1 MENSLYRLEDFIN
14 ESLLRLVFETYL
26 GYKKYSV
33 EHLQELIDSPKTL
46 ESTLDETIA
55 DFDVNVDRTTQIG
68 VFAIAF
74 ATNSKVKTKVR
85 SVLASLESL
94 DSFLIPSLQAN
105 FNHETNEIITT
116 HYNEEIRNFKSALQE
131 IIDCPAFC
139 RSYIAILDDFID
151 NFNGSTKQDLDDMLF
166 KGRIVHDHLK
176 PNLETLEVEAVKYDK
191 FLLML
196 EECEAISKFYNKV
209 DRSKILKRLR
219 IFKATLK
226 KIEVDFVTYE
236 KKAKGDENIVF
247 MTSSELADSYKMFES
262 CGISPLRKNILY
274 QSRKRSDSMVPVTS
288 INATTPAKTDFKK
301 SARRRE

>member
-1 MENSLYRLEDFIN
+1 M
-14 ESLLRLVFETYL
+14 RLVFETYL
-26 GYKKYSV
+26 GYEKYSV
-33 EHLQELIDSPKTL
+33 ENLKELIYSPKTL

-94 DSFLIPSLQAN
+94 DSFLIPSLQAD
-105 FNHETNEIITT
+105 FNHETNEIFTA
-116 HYNEEIRNFKSALQE
+116 HFNEEIRNFKSALQE
-131 IIDCPAFC
+131 IVDCPALC

-151 NFNGSTKQDLDDMLF
+151 NFKESTKQDLDDILF
-166 KGRIVHDHLK
+166 KGRIFHGQLK
-176 PNLETLEVEAVKYDK
+176 PNLEILGVETVKYDK

-196 EECEAISKFYNKV
+196 EECEAISKFYLKV

-226 KIEVDFVTYE
+226 KIEVDFVAYE
-236 KKAKGDENIVF
+236 KKAKGDEDIVF
-247 MTSSELADSYKMFES
+247 MTSSELIDSYKMFES
-262 CGISPLRKNILY
+262 FGISPLRQNILY
-274 QSRKRSDSMVPVTS
+274 QSRKRSDSMVPITS
-288 INATTPAKTDFKK
+288 IKPTTSAKADFKK
-301 SARRRE
+301 SVRRRE